1 MPLDFS
7 LPLARLKLLRSG
19 AVMVRDD
26 PAVLR
31 VEGPGALTCLQGL
44 LTQDLA
50 APGDGSLVY
59 GAVLSPKGMIIADAW
74 VLREETGF
82 ILVLD
87 STARAAMLS
96 LLGRTLP
103 PRLARTSDL
112 SDGWSAIWMIG
123 GAAPDRLARA
133 LGREVPGAGKVLR
146 TAPAGPILAGGT
158 EPAPFRV
165 VCLGPRADLDAIAA
179 SFPVGTACCGTE
191 ADLAA
196 TRVLAG
202 WPTLYRE
209 IDEKTL
215 PQEVRFE
222 EIGGVSYTKGCYTGQ
237 ETVARVHF
245 RGHVNRNL
253 RGVVLGGGEPPADRV
268 LRAADKE
275 VGRLA
280 TALML
285 EDRVVG
291 LALVRREVAN
301 GAVLQAGSRE
311 ARVVALPF
319 GSEGLGVGDSG
330 LG

>member
-59 GAVLSPKGMIIADAW
+59 GAVLTPKGMIIADTW
-74 VLREETGF
+74 VLREEAGF

-87 STARAAMLS
+87 SGARTAMLT

-112 SDGWSAIWMIG
+112 SDSWSAIWMIG
-123 GAAPDRLARA
+123 GAAPERLARA
-133 LGREVPGAGKVLR
+133 LGRDVPGAGKVLR
-146 TAPAGPILAGGT
+146 TGPTGSILAGGT
-158 EPAPFRV
+158 EPAPFGV
-165 VCLGPRADLDAIAA
+165 LCLGPRADLDAIAA
-179 SFPVGTACCGTE
+179 SFPAGTACCGSRS
-191 ADLAA
+191 DLAA
-196 TRVLAG
+196 ARVLAG
-202 WPTLYRE
+202 WPTLGRE

-245 RGHVNRNL
+245 RGHVNRTL
-253 RGVVLGGGEPPADRV
+253 RGVVLQGAEPPEERG
-268 LRAADKE
+268 LKAADKE

-280 TALML
+280 TALIL
-285 EDRVVG
+285 EDRVLG
-291 LALVRREVAN
+291 LALVRREVEN
-301 GAVLQAGSRE
+301 GAVIRAGERQ
-311 ARVVALPF
+311 ARVVPLPF
-319 GSEGLGVGDSG
+319 GDASSSW
-330 LG
+330 